1 MTRSGFVALIGEPN
15 AGKSTLLNQMVGAK
29 ISIVTHKVQT
39 TRTRIRGVSV
49 ENQSQ
54 IIFVDTPGLF
64 TPRRRLDRA
73 MVAAAWNGAA
83 DSDITLLMVEA
94 HRGLTEGVEKI
105 ISSISEI
112 GKNGKLAL
120 VINKID
126 KVNVNDLLSLSKE
139 INDSHPFV
147 ETFMISAEKGKGIND
162 LRLWLASNLPEG
174 PWLYPDDQISDMPLR
189 MIAAEITR
197 EKLTLRL
204 HQELPY
210 QLTVETEKWEEKADK
225 SVRIEQIIYLSRPG
239 HKGIVLGKKGDT
251 IKAVSMAS
259 RLSIENQSQIIFVDT
274 PGLFIPRRRLDRAM
288 VAAAWNGAADSDI
301 TLLMVEAHRG
311 LTEGV
316 EKIISSISEIG
327 MNGKIALV
335 INKIDKVK
343 VNALL
348 SLSKEINVRGPFV
361 ETFMI
366 SAEKGKGINDL
377 RRWLASNLP
386 EGPWLYPDDQI
397 SDMPLRMIA
406 AEITREKLTLR
417 LHQELPYQLTVET
430 EKWEE
435 KVDKSVRIEQIIYL
449 SRSGH
454 KGIVLGKK
462 GETIKAVSMASRL
475 SIEEFLGA
483 RVHLFLR
490 LKVREKWM
498 EETERYSEMGLDFK
512 DGNV

>member
-15 AGKSTLLNQMVGAK
+15 AGKSTLLNRMVGAK

-39 TRTRIRGVSV
+39 TRTRIRGV
-49 ENQSQ
+49 
-54 IIFVDTPGLF
+54 
-64 TPRRRLDRA
+64 
-73 MVAAAWNGAA
+73 
-83 DSDITLLMVEA
+83 
-94 HRGLTEGVEKI
+94 
-105 ISSISEI
+105 
-112 GKNGKLAL
+112 
-120 VINKID
+120 
-126 KVNVNDLLSLSKE
+126 
-139 INDSHPFV
+139 
-147 ETFMISAEKGKGIND
+147 
-162 LRLWLASNLPEG
+162 
-174 PWLYPDDQISDMPLR
+174 
-189 MIAAEITR
+189 
-197 EKLTLRL
+197 
-204 HQELPY
+204 
-210 QLTVETEKWEEKADK
+210 
-225 SVRIEQIIYLSRPG
+225 
-239 HKGIVLGKKGDT
+239 
-251 IKAVSMAS
+251 
-259 RLSIENQSQIIFVDT
+259 SIENQSQIIFVDT

-311 LTEGV
+311 LTKGV

-335 INKIDKVK
+335 INKIDKVN
-343 VNALL
+343 VNDLL
-348 SLSKEINVRGPFV
+348 SLSKEINDRHLFV

-377 RRWLASNLP
+377 RRWLASDLP
-386 EGPWLYPDDQI
+386 EGPWLYPDGQI

-435 KVDKSVRIEQIIYL
+435 KTDKSVRIEQIIYL

-483 RVHLFLR
+483 KVHLFLR